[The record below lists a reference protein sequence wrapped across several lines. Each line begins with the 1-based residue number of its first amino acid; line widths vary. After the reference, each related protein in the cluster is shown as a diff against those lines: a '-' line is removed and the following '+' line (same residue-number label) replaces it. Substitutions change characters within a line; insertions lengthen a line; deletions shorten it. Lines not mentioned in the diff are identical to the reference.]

1 MPSSHQGPV
10 VMEVRAT
17 LWVEGLSAVAAVG
30 R

>member
-1 MPSSHQGPV
+1 MPSSHPGAV

-17 LWVEGLSAVAAVG
+17 LWLEGLSAVVAVG